1 MTLRKTN
8 VSKSITLSSIYT
20 EKFKSGMLTFSLYLP
35 LTQKNYLYNL
45 VLAGVFRRGSERF
58 PSMAKI
64 NRQLDS
70 LYAANVDVQ
79 STIQGETLVFTVS
92 AEMLESRFVPDG
104 TDVSG
109 GVIDVIS
116 DILLHPIRDTDGF
129 PSEIVAS
136 ERGFVKDSLEA
147 EKNNTRIYAAT
158 RLKEIMSRENQ
169 SFPTLKYLLGEI
181 DSVTPAALLAHYSYL
196 ISSSPMS
203 VFYVGA
209 ESSESIA
216 KKLRGSFLELD
227 GVRAFDFPT
236 LKPRMQTEFSFVS
249 EDMPVNQG
257 KLAMGFRTG
266 ACLGNGDYPAAIML
280 NEVLGASPASKLFM
294 NVREKMS
301 LCYYCS
307 SSYSL
312 LSGGLYV
319 SSGIESKNRERVTEA
334 VLSQL
339 DEIRYG
345 NVSDAE
351 LYAAKK
357 SLEYSY
363 VQIYDSPFSLGSF
376 YSIRDI
382 VGVSETVEECKER
395 ILSVTPERIYDMANA
410 TTYDTCFFINGTL
423 VGGREEDEDKYDED

>member
-1 MTLRKTN
+1 MTLRKTD

-20 EKFKSGMLTFSLYLP
+20 DKFKSGMLTFSLYLP

-45 VLAGVFRRGSERF
+45 VLAGICRRGSERF
-58 PSMAKI
+58 PSMAAI

-79 STIQGETLVFTVS
+79 STIQGDTLVFTIS
-92 AEMLESRFVPDG
+92 AEMLEKRFVPDG

-116 DILLHPIRDTDGF
+116 DILLHPIRHSDGF
-129 PSEIVAS
+129 PTDIVMS

-147 EKNNTRIYAAT
+147 EINNTRIYAAT
-158 RLKEIMSRENQ
+158 RLKEIMSRENN

-181 DSVTPAALLAHYSYL
+181 DSVTPATLMAHYSKL

-203 VFYVGA
+203 VFYIGA
-209 ESSESIA
+209 EDSYSIA
-216 KKLRGSFLELD
+216 DKLR
-227 GVRAFDFPT
+227 RAFCEFEGTRNLDFPALT
-236 LKPRMQTEFSFVS
+236 PSKQTEFSFVS
-249 EDMPVNQG
+249 EDMSVNQG
-257 KLAMGFRTG
+257 KLALGFRTG
-266 ACLGNGDYPAAIML
+266 ACLGGGDYPAAIML
-280 NEVLGASPASKLFM
+280 NEVFGASPASKLFM

-334 VLSQL
+334 VLTQL
-339 DEIRYG
+339 DEIRRG

-351 LYAAKK
+351 IYAAKK

-363 VQIYDSPFSLGSF
+363 VQIYDSPFSLGAF
-376 YSIRDI
+376 YSVREIA
-382 VGVSETVEECKER
+382 GVSETVEECKER
-395 ILSVTPERIYDMANA
+395 ILSVTPERIYNMAND
-410 TTYDTCFFINGTL
+410 TVHDTCFFVNGTL
-423 VGGREEDEDKYDED
+423 VGGREEDEDED